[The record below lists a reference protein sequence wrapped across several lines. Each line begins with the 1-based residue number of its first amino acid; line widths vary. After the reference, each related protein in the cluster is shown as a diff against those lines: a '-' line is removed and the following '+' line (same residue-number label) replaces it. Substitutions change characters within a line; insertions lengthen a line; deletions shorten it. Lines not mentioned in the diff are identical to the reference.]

1 MCAPS
6 AQRIS
11 HLFLVLLLAMPPQSL
26 ALVPD
31 LASALG
37 LQQLAVV

>member
-6 AQRIS
+6 AQHIR
-11 HLFLVLLLAMPPQSL
+11 HLLLVLLLAMPPHSL

-37 LQQLAVV
+37 LQQLALV